1 MSISPILLRV
11 RRYARIDRIERPS
24 LPKVKTLAGMRVK
37 RTGLFCKALFA
48 DAVRLQVADFWNF
61 SFAGATAKDSSPE
74 NFG

>member
-48 DAVRLQVADFWNF
+48 DAVRFPFTVFWNF
-61 SFAGATAKDSSPE
+61 SFARASAAAPWAE
-74 NFG
+74 NLG